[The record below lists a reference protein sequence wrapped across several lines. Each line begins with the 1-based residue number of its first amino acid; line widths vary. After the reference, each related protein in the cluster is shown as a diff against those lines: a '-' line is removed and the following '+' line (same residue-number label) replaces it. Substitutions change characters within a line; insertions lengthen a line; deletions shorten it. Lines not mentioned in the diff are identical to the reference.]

1 MTIPDI
7 REASLADITTIR
19 NLAVATWPPTYVPI
33 LGEDQVHYMLNM
45 FYSPLEL
52 EKQMTIGAQHF
63 LIAGDESID
72 FGFAAWSLPAGGH
85 SKLQK
90 LYVLPGYQGTGV
102 ASALLKEVKD
112 RAARVAHR
120 LYLNVNR
127 YNARAIAFYEK
138 SGFVRTAIEDI
149 DIGSGYYM
157 NDYVYTCN
165 LRSPA

>member
-1 MTIPDI
+1 MKIPDI
-7 REASLADITTIR
+7 REAHLADITTIR
-19 NLAVATWPPTYVPI
+19 DLAVAIWLPTYVPI
-33 LGEDQVHYMLNM
+33 LGEDQVQYMLNL
-45 FYSPLEL
+45 FYSPPEQ

-72 FGFAAWSLPAGGH
+72 FGFAAWSLTNEGH
-85 SKLQK
+85 CKLQK
-90 LYVLPGYQGTGV
+90 LYVLPACQGTGV

-112 RAARVAHR
+112 QSARVADR

-138 SGFVRTAIEDI
+138 SGFVRTNIEDI
-149 DIGSGYYM
+149 YIGSGYYM